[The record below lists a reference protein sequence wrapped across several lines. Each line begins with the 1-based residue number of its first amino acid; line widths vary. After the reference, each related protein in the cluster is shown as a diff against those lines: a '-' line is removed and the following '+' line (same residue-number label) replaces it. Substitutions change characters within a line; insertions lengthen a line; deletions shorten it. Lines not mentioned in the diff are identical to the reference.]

1 MSRRNVVTRRASGSA
16 DNAIARRRR
25 TRSREPETST
35 LPEIFIG
42 NGNNVMMPLLPNRPN
57 YASLRK
63 HKGTAYVHVSD
74 LLNKCSRKVALAY
87 VHDVDVVEMAI
98 FDSLSLTF
106 RQGEAIHDHVRD
118 VVSKSHPHEVYAD
131 WSCRC
136 GHTHF
141 EGILSQSLQRKV
153 CERCHTQADN
163 HNEVPVHDDEYHI
176 VGSPDLLLY
185 RVDGFYITEIKSM
198 AARYW
203 DELEQPLPEH
213 IIQVIFYWVLMR
225 RAGKPLHDHVSI
237 LYVNKEF
244 RPRNPYKEYTVF
256 VPDMVDRLGIYFEEA
271 AGIKSAI
278 AGGPLPERTVCQSQ
292 NTKTAKECEL
302 CAICFSME

>member
-1 MSRRNVVTRRASGSA
+1 MPRRNVVTRSAVGSA
-16 DNAIARRRR
+16 DQAISRRRR
-25 TRSREPETST
+25 TRGSEPATSV
-35 LPEIFIG
+35 PPSIFIG

-57 YASLRK
+57 YATLRK

-118 VVSKSHPHEVYAD
+118 VISKSHPQETYAI
-131 WSCRC
+131 WACRC
-136 GHTHF
+136 GHTKYQ
-141 EGILSQSLQRKV
+141 GLLVDSLKQKK
-153 CERCHTQADN
+153 CKKCDTEADQ
-163 HNEVPVHDDEYHI
+163 HNEVPIHDDEYHI

-185 RVDGFYITEIKSM
+185 RANAFYITEIKSM

-203 DELEQPLPEH
+203 DQLERPLPEH

-244 RPRNPYKEYTVF
+244 RPSNPYKEYTVY
-256 VPDMVDRLGIYFEEA
+256 VPDMVDRLGVYFTEA
-271 AGIKSAI
+271 EGIKTAI
-278 AGGPLPERTVCQSQ
+278 AGGPLPARTVCQTQ

-302 CAICFSME
+302 CAICFSMG